1 MSMNIVIIILLV
13 WLIVFLHLVWLD
25 IKPWDL
31 IKDRSRKPKAN
42 ESGKPIQTQA
52 EKHDFMGKSL
62 VRTNAIKPVAANSP
76 PVTAILEEGE
86 EVDEKDVT
94 FAPPKQEKTLRQMT
108 PEEEQEAFKS
118 FSYSKEEQ
126 DDEDEYPAEGYA
138 TGLTSEE
145 MEKAVSVANG
155 AHATKDEELKAG
167 RTLKEMDGT
176 ELLELLTKKNPI
188 FKARVRDLLDKC
200 ERVEANGEEESPS
213 TADKGRKSFMIEKT
227 TDIDIRDF
235 I

>member
-1 MSMNIVIIILLV
+1 MNIVIIILLV

-25 IKPWDL
+25 VKPLDL
-31 IKDRSRKPKAN
+31 MRGRKKQEQPTARAPEQETWKEA
-42 ESGKPIQTQA
+42 
-52 EKHDFMGKSL
+52 DFIGKSL
-62 VRTNAIKPVAANSP
+62 VKVKPKVTNAAS
-76 PVTAILEEGE
+76 VTPKAPQAEEGE

-94 FAPPKQEKTLRQMT
+94 FAPPKTGTTLRQMT

-118 FSYSKEEQ
+118 FSYPKEEQ
-126 DDEDEYPAEGYA
+126 EDEDEYPAEGYA

-155 AHATKDEELKAG
+155 AKVCKDEELKAG
-167 RTLKEMDGT
+167 KTLKEMDGT
-176 ELLELLTKKNPI
+176 ELLELLTKKNPV
-188 FKARVRDLLDKC
+188 FKSRVHELLDKC
-200 ERVEANGEEESPS
+200 ERAKAIGEEEHPS
-213 TADKGRKSFMIEKT
+213 KANKGRKSFMIEKT

>member
-1 MSMNIVIIILLV
+1 MDIVIIILLV
-13 WLIVFLHLVWLD
+13 WMIVFLHLVWFD
-25 IKPWDL
+25 IKPLEWF
-31 IKDRSRKPKAN
+31 R
-42 ESGKPIQTQA
+42 GKECKGERAVQETPQGIPAQ
-52 EKHDFMGKSL
+52 EHDFMGKSL
-62 VRTNAIKPVAANSP
+62 VRASVTKPLAANTP
-76 PVTAILEEGE
+76 PLTAIPEEGE

-108 PEEEQEAFKS
+108 
-118 FSYSKEEQ
+118 
-126 DDEDEYPAEGYA
+126 
-138 TGLTSEE
+138 TSEE

-155 AHATKDEELKAG
+155 AKASKDDELKAG

-176 ELLELLTKKNPI
+176 ELLDLLTKKNPV

-200 ERVEANGEEESPS
+200 ERAKADAEDEIPS
-213 TADKGRKSFMIEKT
+213 AEDKGHKSFMIGKS